1 MFRATRVHARP
12 SRIGDGA
19 ISNGAAAATQNHP
32 TALGGATIPFIP
44 VAEGKKVA
52 EVTRITVAEHVA
64 NAIQFDGTSDRLDAA
79 HGDVVQAID
88 VDTPV
93 PALDLHLTAGR
104 VAAPSYAQGKYRCG
118 WGKMPLPIRIQQIE
132 QAVDKANARIALP

>member
-19 ISNGAAAATQNHP
+19 ISNGAAAAAQNHSA
-32 TALGGATIPFIP
+32 ALGFAAIPLIP

-64 NAIQFDGTSDRLDAA
+64 NAIQFDGSSDRLDAA
-79 HGDVVQAID
+79 HGDVIHPID

-93 PALDLHLTAGR
+93 PALDLHLTTGR
-104 VAAPSYAQGKYRCG
+104 IVASRDAQG
-118 WGKMPLPIRIQQIE
+118 E
-132 QAVDKANARIALP
+132 

>member
-1 MFRATRVHARP
+1 MSRATRVHARP
-12 SRIGDGA
+12 SRIGNGA

-32 TALGGATIPFIP
+32 TALGGVTIPFIP

-64 NAIQFDGTSDRLDAA
+64 NAIQFDGTSDRFDAS
-79 HGDVVQAID
+79 HGDVIQPID

-93 PALDLHLTAGR
+93 PALDLDPTTTRITASHG
-104 VAAPSYAQGKYRCG
+104 AQGKLSSGR
-118 WGKMPLPIRIQQIE
+118 GKIPLSIRIKQIE
-132 QAVDKANARIALP
+132 QAVDKADSILTLP